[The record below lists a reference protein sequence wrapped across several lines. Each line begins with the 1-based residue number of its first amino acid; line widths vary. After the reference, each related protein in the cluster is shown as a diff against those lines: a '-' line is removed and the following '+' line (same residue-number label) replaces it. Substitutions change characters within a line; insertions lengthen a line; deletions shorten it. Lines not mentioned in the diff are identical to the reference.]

1 MAKQLG
7 SGSAFEQLNK
17 FTGATSQR
25 LLGGLAQTSS
35 GAPIAGDSMGTPA
48 LSPQAAPVNT
58 YIQAGKAE
66 LGGKPFMFDRPAS
79 PGPNND
85 LSNLAKA
92 LSGFNENLGDL
103 GTYLDQR
110 REVKT
115 KENQAEAQSI
125 AGSLATRGYVSFKE
139 AIADVGSKVQSD
151 PSLLPVY
158 NQLRAA
164 WPETQSYVNSALSNL
179 AIQSNVV
186 SLPSK
191 VNALK
196 TGVLG
201 TPIKDLNPA
210 TDEWKQT
217 VTELV
222 LPKNAD
228 GRAIGNNSMS
238 IVQAIGSQNAAQL
251 QRYTDAADEK
261 IITTHFSQVS
271 QLMKQLK
278 ERQIGPNGAAQA
290 YQLLEETL
298 YNSTTPQNFE
308 KYKAAALSNIGKIL
322 NVIAQGAENPD
333 KFILESLAVLN
344 AVKTG
349 PAVTTGERPSLLG
362 SFGVPLTVARFELE
376 KMVKGGLNEKRAEE
390 DRMKRQ
396 NTEDM
401 TADFIKN
408 TFTEDVMASPTKFQ
422 QARLQLEKKLLTIYG
437 SEPELL
443 AVANARLGTV
453 VAAVSSARIAPIQQ
467 ETFTREYEASM
478 LGDIAQGKQRILTQ
492 YRNGNLSQEAFN
504 ELNRNYT
511 QRQAGEN
518 RLNMDLL
525 KDLNRTFRKRQEDA
539 FGTSF
544 YGDFKAGGISKKE
557 ELDGA
562 RERNDLMR
570 RGNTIIQQSKGKD
583 VSAELEALYSKA
595 ADKYSKA
602 APTPAAPGTVPTGG
616 ASPTGGG
623 TPAPQAKAT
632 PEAYKKLLEQQGF
645 GYGMFGGIKQN
656 TPTKVNALNRQIKN
670 TRLYDKTILI
680 KQLDDL
686 SNGKQL
692 DDATKLIIKS
702 STVKPSEFFF
712 NQMKNHNMQLAP
724 GQEQRLLDLDNST
737 QVSTSEPAT
746 NAYPG
751 FAMVP
756 TATPVMRIIQDALN
770 EFARKN
776 PNAKISAPTRF
787 TGMGGPDLPD
797 RYIGGDVGQRLRV
810 ALIGK
815 ESGGNYE
822 ILNPDSG
829 AIGIGQVM
837 PANVPS
843 WTAKHYGQRLTPNQY
858 RYNRAAQDAVVKGQ
872 LQEYY
877 NGERA
882 AGRSEAI
889 AIRRAAS
896 TWYSGNPNLYD
907 NNRVQTSG
915 GKRYP
920 SIREYTMD
928 ILRRVQRGT

>member
-35 GAPIAGDSMGTPA
+35 GAPIAADDIGTPA
-48 LSPQAAPVNT
+48 LSPQATPVNT
-58 YIQAGKAE
+58 YIQAGKAD
-66 LGGKPFMFDRPAS
+66 LGGKPFMFERPAT
-79 PGPNND
+79 PAPNND
-85 LSNLAKA
+85 LANLAKA

-110 REVKT
+110 REQRT
-115 KENQAEAQSI
+115 KDNQAEAQGI
-125 AGSLATRGYVSFKE
+125 AGGLVSKGYLSFKE
-139 AIADVGSKVQSD
+139 AIGDIGNKVQQD
-151 PSLLPVY
+151 PSLLPLY

-164 WPETQSYVNSALSNL
+164 WPETQSYVDTALGNL
-179 AIQSNVV
+179 AIQSNIV

-191 VNALK
+191 IDALK
-196 TGVLG
+196 TGIFG
-201 TPIKDLNPA
+201 TPIKNLKPD
-210 TDEWKQT
+210 TDEWDQT
-217 VTELV
+217 VTELL
-222 LPKNAD
+222 LPKNASQKAV
-228 GRAIGNNSMS
+228 GSNAMS
-238 IVQAIGSQNAAQL
+238 IVQARSAQNAAQL

-261 IITTHFSQVS
+261 VISTHFSQVS
-271 QLMKQLK
+271 QLMKQLQA
-278 ERQIGPNGAAQA
+278 RQISARDAAQA

-298 YNSTTPQNFE
+298 YNSTSPQNFE
-308 KYKAAALSNIGKIL
+308 KYRATGLSNIGKIL
-322 NVIAQGAENPD
+322 NVMGQNAEDPD
-333 KFILESLAVLN
+333 RFMLDAIAVLN
-344 AVKTG
+344 AVRTG

-362 SFGVPLTVARFELE
+362 SFGVPLPIARFELE
-376 KMVKGGLNEKRAEE
+376 KMMKAGLNEKRTEE
-390 DRMKRQ
+390 DRMKKQ

-401 TADFIKN
+401 TAELIKN
-408 TFTEDVMASPTKFQ
+408 TFTEDVMASPAKFQ
-422 QARLQLEKKLLTIYG
+422 QARLQLEKKLLTIYR
-437 SEPELL
+437 SEPEQL

-453 VAAVSSARIAPIQQ
+453 VAAVSSARIAPMQQ

-504 ELNRNYT
+504 ELNKNYT

-544 YGDFKAGGISKKE
+544 YGDLKAGGISKKE

-562 RERNDLMR
+562 RERNDYMR
-570 RGNTIIQQSKGKD
+570 RGNAIIQQGKGKD

-623 TPAPQAKAT
+623 APAPAPQAT
-632 PEAYKKLLEQQGF
+632 PEAYKKLIEKDGF

-656 TPTKVNALNRQIKN
+656 TPGKVNALNRQIKT
-670 TRLYDKTILI
+670 TRLYDKTVLI
-680 KQLDDL
+680 KQLEDL
-686 SNGKQL
+686 GNGKEL

-712 NQMKNHNMQLAP
+712 NQLKNHGIQLAP
-724 GQEQRLLDLDNST
+724 GQEQRLLDLDKSNL
-737 QVSTSEPAT
+737 VSTSEPAT

-756 TATPVMRIIQDALN
+756 TTTPVTRIIQDALN
-770 EFARKN
+770 DFARKN
-776 PNAKISAPTRF
+776 PNARISAPTRS
-787 TGMGGPDLPD
+787 TGMGGPDPT
-797 RYIGGDVGQRLRV
+797 IGDKVGRKLRV
-810 ALIGK
+810 AIIGK

-822 ILNPDSG
+822 IVNPDFG
-829 AIGIGQVM
+829 AIGIGQVL
-837 PANVPS
+837 PENVGP

-858 RYNRAAQDAVVKGQ
+858 RYNRAAQDAVVHGQ
-872 LQEYY
+872 LQSYY
-877 NGERA
+877 DNERA

-889 AIRRAAS
+889 SIRRAAS
-896 TWYSGNPNLYD
+896 AWYSGDPNKYD
-907 NNRVQTSG
+907 NNRVQRSG

-920 SIREYTMD
+920 SIREYTTD

>member
-48 LSPQAAPVNT
+48 LSPQAGPVNT

-85 LSNLAKA
+85 LVNLAKA

-103 GTYLDQR
+103 STYLGQR
-110 REVKT
+110 REIKT

-125 AGSLATRGYVSFKE
+125 AGSLATKGYVSFKE
-139 AIADVGSKVQSD
+139 AIADVGSKVQKD

-179 AIQSNVV
+179 AVQSNVV

-201 TPIKDLNPA
+201 TPIKDLNPNS
-210 TDEWKQT
+210 DEWRQT
-217 VTELV
+217 LTELV
-222 LPKNAD
+222 VPKNAD
-228 GRAIGNNSMS
+228 GKALGNNSMS
-238 IVQAIGSQNAAQL
+238 IVQAISAQNAAQL

-261 IITTHFSQVS
+261 IINTHFSQVS
-271 QLMKQLK
+271 QLMKQLQTG
-278 ERQIGPNGAAQA
+278 QIGTNGAAQK
-290 YQLLEETL
+290 YQELEETL
-298 YNSTTPQNFE
+298 FNSTTPQNYE
-308 KYKAAALSNIGKIL
+308 KYKATALSNIGKIL
-322 NVIAQGAENPD
+322 QVMGQGAENPD
-333 KFILESLAVLN
+333 KFMLEAIGVLN
-344 AVKTG
+344 AIKTG
-349 PAVTTGERPSLLG
+349 PVVKGERPSLLS
-362 SFGVPLTVARFELE
+362 SFGVPLAVARFELE
-376 KMVKGGLNEKRAEE
+376 KAMKAGLNEKRMEE

-396 NTEDM
+396 GTEDM
-401 TADFIKN
+401 TADLIKG
-408 TFTEDVMASPTKFQ
+408 TFTEEVMASPAKFQ
-422 QARLQLEKKLLTIYG
+422 QARLQLEKKLLAIYG

-467 ETFTREYEASM
+467 EVFTREYEASM
-478 LGDIAQGKQRILTQ
+478 LGDIAQGKQRILAQ

-518 RLNMDLL
+518 KLNMDLL

-544 YGDFKAGGISKKE
+544 YGDLKAGGISKKE
-557 ELDGA
+557 ELEGA

-570 RGNTIIQQSKGKD
+570 RGNAIIQQGKGKD

-602 APTPAAPGTVPTGG
+602 APVPTAPGTAPTSG
-616 ASPTGGG
+616 ASPAAGG
-623 TPAPQAKAT
+623 TPAASTPQARPQLT
-632 PEAYKKLLEQQGF
+632 PETYKKLLEKQGF

-656 TPTKVNALNRQIKN
+656 TPAKVNVLNRQIRN
-670 TRLYDKTILI
+670 TALYEKSILI

-702 STVKPSEFFF
+702 STLKPSEFFF
-712 NQMKNHNMQLAP
+712 NQMKNHGIQLAP
-724 GQEQRLLDLDNST
+724 GQEQRLLDLDKGN

-746 NAYPG
+746 NAYPD

-756 TATPVMRIIQDALN
+756 TTTPVTRIIQDALN
-770 EFARKN
+770 DFVRKN
-776 PNAKISAPTRF
+776 PTARTVTPARF
-787 TGMGGPDLPD
+787 TGMGGPNDLA
-797 RYIGGDVGQRLRV
+797 VGQKLRV

-815 ESGGNYE
+815 ESGGSYT

-837 PANVPS
+837 PENVPE

-858 RYNRAAQDAVVKGQ
+858 RYNKAAQDAVVRGQ

-877 NGERA
+877 DAERA

-896 TWYSGNPNLYD
+896 SWYSGDPNKYD
-907 NNRVQTSG
+907 NNRVQTYNG
-915 GKRYP
+915 QRYP
-920 SIREYTMD
+920 SIREYTLD